1 MNWIRDN
8 ILKILIILGIAVVV
22 IVVFALL
29 TKPKGEVVIKGT
41 KYGELETKLQNAA
54 IKYVDKHKKLLPTT
68 KDDIT
73 KIKLS
78 TLISNNYIGKLVAID
93 NSSTKCD
100 GYVEIS
106 KISEDKNDYRY
117 TPYIKCGDYYV
128 TKTIGDYI
136 IDKETNNGTFERT
149 TDAGLYKY
157 GDEYIFR
164 GENINNYIKLDDHLY
179 RIIKLDSNKSLQLV
193 SVDRTQYS
201 YVWDDRYNIE
211 KNRNLG
217 INNFE
222 KSRLHDSLISLYE
235 AKDEDHEEYFSS
247 IEKDYIIEHEF
258 CVGKRSIYDNNIYSG
273 VECKETIPLKVGII
287 SVNEYARASID
298 PNCVGI
304 FDRSCAN
311 YNFFNNLG
319 EDRTYTFF
327 TLTGILDNTYEIYRV
342 RNEEVTNAKASSGS
356 RLYPVIYINSKTIY
370 SDGTGTYNDP
380 YIVR

>member
-78 TLISNNYIGKLVAID
+78 TLVSNNYIGKLVAID

-164 GENINNYIKLDDHLY
+164 GENANNFIKLGDHRY
-179 RIIKLDSNKSLQLV
+179 RIVKIESDKTLKLISVSLTY
-193 SVDRTQYS
+193 SS
-201 YVWDDRYNIE
+201 YVWDDRYNIDK
-211 KNRNLG
+211 KNNYG
-217 INNFE
+217 INNFS
-222 KSRLHDSLISLYE
+222 KSRLYDSLITLYTNT
-235 AKDEDHEEYFSS
+235 DEKKGEVYFSS
-247 IEKDYIIEHEF
+247 DEKEYIVEHEF
-258 CVGKRSIYDNNIYSG
+258 CIGRRSLADGNMFSG
-273 VECKETIPLKVGII
+273 VECKETIPLNVGLLT
-287 SVNEYARASID
+287 VDEVAKASID
-298 PNCVGI
+298 PNCNSI
-304 FDRSCAN
+304 YSEACYN
-311 YNFFNNLG
+311 YNYFFPDG
-319 EDRTYTFF
+319 RKKAYT
-327 TLTGILDNTYEIYRV
+327 TLTPVADNSYQFYKIRFDGPI
-342 RNEEVTNAKASSGS
+342 NLSASVSS
-356 RLYPVIYINSKTIY
+356 QLYPVVFINDRTIF
-370 SDGTGTYNDP
+370 SMGTGTSDDP

>member
-78 TLISNNYIGKLVAID
+78 TLVSNNYIGKLVAID

-222 KSRLHDSLISLYE
+222 KSRLHDSLISLY
-235 AKDEDHEEYFSS
+235 AGKDEDHEEYFSS

-342 RNEEVTNAKASSGS
+342 RNEGVTNAKASSGS
-356 RLYPVIYINSKTIY
+356 RIYPVIYINSKTIY